1 MNEMVSRLIL
11 KPVNKIK
18 NQIAWSDLKIGSK
31 VDLSNLKTD
40 GRHIRVEAYNVSKE
54 VTMNY
59 HLFYEFLKEL
69 PAKVDMG
76 ALTPPIIVKGIPE
89 NPGLTGVLVIDYSHI
104 SFHAFTD
111 KNRVNFDLYSCKDFD
126 SEIVIEHAEKYFG
139 VSRENMII
147 KEDLRF

>member
-1 MNEMVSRLIL
+1 MKVLDRNTFKKDV
-11 KPVNKIK
+11 
-18 NQIAWSDLKIGSK
+18 AWSDLKIGSQ
-31 VDLSNLKTD
+31 VDLTKTKKD
-40 GRHIRVEAYNVSKE
+40 GRHIRVEVYNVDKE
-54 VTMNY
+54 ITNDY
-59 HLFYEFLKEL
+59 HLLYEFLKQL
-69 PAKVDMG
+69 PAKVEMG

-111 KNRVNFDLYSCKDFD
+111 KQRINFDLYSCKDFD
-126 SEIVIEHAEKYFG
+126 ANVVIEHAEKFFG